1 MSSMHIRTPPVNSRN
16 GPQDTLLSSSRLN
29 DSNSSGQ
36 KKLDSKDALSGLN
49 ASLTQTALQAHTS
62 RNECIDET
70 WLSLSQKQGFLKTL
84 DSPIA
89 SFTSQYD
96 INESLESTIEDPTS
110 EFERKESSNSTSA
123 PLVSDNDRQKVESPS
138 TSASSFRVRIIAS
151 PIDLENIVFA
161 VRLHSGLNSGEV
173 ADWPLKPE
181 RSMTRSAIIA
191 EIADD
196 AAEGGFAF
204 EVVP

>member
-1 MSSMHIRTPPVNSRN
+1 LRHIRTVPSDSCQSFD
-16 GPQDTLLSSSRLN
+16 PQDTLLSSQYN
-29 DSNSSGQ
+29 DLDSSGTN
-36 KKLDSKDALSGLN
+36 KLDSNIVALSGLD
-49 ASLTQTALQAHTS
+49 ASLTQSALQAHKS

-70 WLSLSQKQGFLKTL
+70 WLRLSQDQGFLKNL

-89 SFTSQYD
+89 SFTS
-96 INESLESTIEDPTS
+96 
-110 EFERKESSNSTSA
+110 EFDRKENSDLKTASLNSEYDREKITSSSIA
-123 PLVSDNDRQKVESPS
+123 EPS
-138 TSASSFRVRIIAS
+138 FQVRIIAS

-161 VRLHSGLNSGEV
+161 VRLHSGFNSGEV

-181 RSMTRSAIIA
+181 RGMTRSAIIA
-191 EIADD
+191 EIADV